1 MPLSVCSRR
10 PAADSWGR
18 DPSERAWRSCS
29 ERAAGGSELT
39 RGEQPDIFA
48 PCVGVKRP
56 ADFVR
61 ARQPSDAWA
70 RRVLAIAIAAK
81 LHEYSNGALGQR
93 GYGWCSPT
101 TGVVERVLGG
111 VAVHSIH
118 AASTATPVAI
128 SGTES
133 PPLEPY
139 GVTVVAATAES
150 TLLAVSEVRRR
161 RVVLVKLDASG
172 TSGVVLRRMVW
183 SGLRAPSHLASR
195 DHVLYI
201 ADGGNDGGGRVLSV
215 GLGDA
220 RGALRIDAQ
229 QQQADDFRQ
238 PLRRSSRVHRRS

>member
-1 MPLSVCSRR
+1 MFANDGSSRAG
-10 PAADSWGR
+10 PWGR
-18 DPSERAWRSCS
+18 CRS
-29 ERAAGGSELT
+29 
-39 RGEQPDIFA
+39 QHP
-48 PCVGVKRP
+48 
-56 ADFVR
+56 
-61 ARQPSDAWA
+61 
-70 RRVLAIAIAAK
+70 RRVDA
-81 LHEYSNGALGQR
+81 
-93 GYGWCSPT
+93 
-101 TGVVERVLGG
+101 
-111 VAVHSIH
+111 
-118 AASTATPVAI
+118 ATPVAI

-229 QQQADDFRQ
+229 QQQADEFPRP